1 MIEEVSIK
9 QTEARRNRR
18 IIRQRKAIMDAAA
31 QLFAQNGYQ
40 GTSIKD
46 IAALL
51 DIGESTLYGYFPGK
65 QEILIAILNQQVE
78 MVDSLL
84 EHLNELKDHESFVHL
99 IDLITEKITSNLV
112 YNRVMFA
119 EAWLND
125 KVLKEFVISRWLPVM
140 DLLKDFISEKTTDGV
155 FRDIDPQLA
164 ARMIMATFIGAL
176 LPVLRGIEP
185 PPNPKQRH
193 ILAESIVDLLF
204 NGLSEQKGLG

>member
-1 MIEEVSIK
+1 MIEELSITHTK
-9 QTEARRNRR
+9 ARRNRR
-18 IIRQRKAIMDAAA
+18 ITRQRKTIMDAAA

-46 IAALL
+46 IAALM

-84 EHLNELKDHESFVHL
+84 AHLNELKDRESFVDL
-99 IDLITEKITSNLV
+99 IDLITEKIVSNLV

-125 KVLKEFVISRWLPVM
+125 KVLKEFVMTRWLPVM
-140 DLLKDFISEKTTDGV
+140 DLLKNFIYEKTNSGA
-155 FRDIDPQLA
+155 FRPIDPQLA
-164 ARMIMATFIGAL
+164 ARIIIATFIGAL

-193 ILAESIVDLLF
+193 LLAESIVDLLF
-204 NGLSEQKGLG
+204 NGLSVQQGLG

>member
-1 MIEEVSIK
+1 MIEEISIT
-9 QTEARRNRR
+9 QTKARRNRR

-46 IAALL
+46 IAALM

-65 QEILIAILNQQVE
+65 QEVLIAILNQQVE

-84 EHLNELKDHESFVHL
+84 EHLNELNDCESFINL
-99 IDLITEKITSNLV
+99 IDLITEKIVSNLV

-125 KVLKEFVISRWLPVM
+125 KVLKEFVMARWLPVM
-140 DLLKDFISEKTTDGV
+140 NLLQIFISKKTATGM
-155 FRDIDPQLA
+155 FRPIDPQLA
-164 ARMIMATFIGAL
+164 ARMIIATFIGAL

-193 ILAESIVDLLF
+193 LLAESIVDLLF
-204 NGLSEQKGLG
+204 NGLSVQKGLG

>member
-1 MIEEVSIK
+1 MIEELSITHTK
-9 QTEARRNRR
+9 ARRNRR
-18 IIRQRKAIMDAAA
+18 ITRQRKTIMDAAA

-46 IAALL
+46 IAALM

-84 EHLNELKDHESFVHL
+84 AHLNELKDRESFVDL
-99 IDLITEKITSNLV
+99 IDLITEKIVSNLV

-125 KVLKEFVISRWLPVM
+125 KVLKEFVMTRWLPVM
-140 DLLKDFISEKTTDGV
+140 DLLKNFIYCYIYWRSFAGVTRNRTSTESKTASSSG
-155 FRDIDPQLA
+155 RKH
-164 ARMIMATFIGAL
+164 R
-176 LPVLRGIEP
+176 
-185 PPNPKQRH
+185 
-193 ILAESIVDLLF
+193 
-204 NGLSEQKGLG
+204 

>member
-1 MIEEVSIK
+1 MIEELSITHTK
-9 QTEARRNRR
+9 ARRNRR
-18 IIRQRKAIMDAAA
+18 ITRQRKTIMDAAA

-46 IAALL
+46 IAALM

-84 EHLNELKDHESFVHL
+84 AHLNELKDRESFVNL
-99 IDLITEKITSNLV
+99 IDLITEKIVSNLV

-125 KVLKEFVISRWLPVM
+125 KVLKEFVMTRWLPVM
-140 DLLKDFISEKTTDGV
+140 DLLKNFIYEKTNSGA
-155 FRDIDPQLA
+155 FRPIDPQLA
-164 ARMIMATFIGAL
+164 ARIIIATFIGAL

-193 ILAESIVDLLF
+193 LLAESIVDLLF
-204 NGLSEQKGLG
+204 NGLSVQQGLG

>member
-1 MIEEVSIK
+1 MIEELSITHSK
-9 QTEARRNRR
+9 ARRNRR
-18 IIRQRKAIMDAAA
+18 ITRQRKTIMDAAA

-46 IAALL
+46 IAALM

-84 EHLNELKDHESFVHL
+84 AHLNELKDRESFVDL
-99 IDLITEKITSNLV
+99 IDLITEKIVSNLV

-125 KVLKEFVISRWLPVM
+125 KVLKEFVMTRWLPVM
-140 DLLKDFISEKTTDGV
+140 DLLKNFIYEKTNSGA
-155 FRDIDPQLA
+155 FRPIDPQLA
-164 ARMIMATFIGAL
+164 ARIIIATFIGAL

-193 ILAESIVDLLF
+193 LLAESIVDLLF
-204 NGLSEQKGLG
+204 NGLSVQQGLG

>member
-1 MIEEVSIK
+1 MIEELSITHTK
-9 QTEARRNRR
+9 ARRNRR
-18 IIRQRKAIMDAAA
+18 ITRQRKTIMDAAA

-46 IAALL
+46 IAALM

-84 EHLNELKDHESFVHL
+84 AHLNELKDRESFVDL
-99 IDLITEKITSNLV
+99 IDLITEKIVSNLV

-125 KVLKEFVISRWLPVM
+125 KVLKEFVMTRWLPVM
-140 DLLKDFISEKTTDGV
+140 DLLKNYIYEKTNSGA
-155 FRDIDPQLA
+155 FRPIDPQLA
-164 ARMIMATFIGAL
+164 ARIIIATFIGAL

-193 ILAESIVDLLF
+193 LLAESIVDLLF
-204 NGLSEQKGLG
+204 NGLSVQQGLG

>member
-1 MIEEVSIK
+1 MIEELSITHAK
-9 QTEARRNRR
+9 ARRNRR

-46 IAALL
+46 IAALM
-51 DIGESTLYGYFPGK
+51 DVGESTLYGYFPGK

-84 EHLNELKDHESFVHL
+84 EHLNELKDRESFVNL
-99 IDLITEKITSNLV
+99 IDLITEKIISNLV

-125 KVLKEFVISRWLPVM
+125 KVLQEFVMTRWLPVM
-140 DLLKDFISEKTTDGV
+140 GLLKNFIVEKTAAGV
-155 FRDIDPQLA
+155 FRVMDPQLA
-164 ARMIMATFIGAL
+164 ARMIIATFIGAL

-193 ILAESIVDLLF
+193 ILAESIVNLLF
-204 NGLSEQKGLG
+204 NGLSLQKG

>member
-1 MIEEVSIK
+1 MIEEISIT
-9 QTEARRNRR
+9 QTIARRNRR

-46 IAALL
+46 IAALM

-84 EHLNELKDHESFVHL
+84 EHLNELNDRESFVNL
-99 IDLITEKITSNLV
+99 IDLITEKIVSNLV

-125 KVLKEFVISRWLPVM
+125 KVLKEFVMARWLPVM
-140 DLLKDFISEKTTDGV
+140 GLLQIFISKKTVTGM
-155 FRDIDPQLA
+155 FRPIDPQLA
-164 ARMIMATFIGAL
+164 ARMIIATYIGAL

-204 NGLSEQKGLG
+204 NGLSVQKGLG

>member
-1 MIEEVSIK
+1 MIEELSITHTK
-9 QTEARRNRR
+9 ARRNRR
-18 IIRQRKAIMDAAA
+18 ITRQRKAIMDAAA

-46 IAALL
+46 IAALM

-84 EHLNELKDHESFVHL
+84 AHLNELNDRESFVNL
-99 IDLITEKITSNLV
+99 IDLITEKIVSNLV

-125 KVLKEFVISRWLPVM
+125 KVLKEFVMARWLPVM
-140 DLLKDFISEKTTDGV
+140 DLLQIFISKKAAAGM
-155 FRDIDPQLA
+155 FRPIDPQLA
-164 ARMIMATFIGAL
+164 ARMIIATYIGAL

-193 ILAESIVDLLF
+193 ILAKSIVDLLF
-204 NGLSEQKGLG
+204 NGLSVQKGLG